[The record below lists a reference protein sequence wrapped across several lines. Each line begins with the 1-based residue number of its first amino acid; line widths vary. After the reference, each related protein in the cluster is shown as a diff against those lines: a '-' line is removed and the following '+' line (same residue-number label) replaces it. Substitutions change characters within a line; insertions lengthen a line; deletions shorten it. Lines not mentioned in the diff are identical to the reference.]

1 MTEKPF
7 VHKKA
12 YANVKTNFIYHDD
25 IAKILFKL
33 VNQKGILN
41 LGGKTQ
47 SPFNFAKNCSLNVK
61 KIYIKKKSKTNYPI
75 NCSMNLNKL
84 RKIIK

>member
-1 MTEKPF
+1 MEGLFNQVMTQLSVVVPVYNESSLIHELIKR
-7 VHKKA
+7 V
-12 YANVKTNFIYHDD
+12 
-25 IAKILFKL
+25 
-33 VNQKGILN
+33 
-41 LGGKTQ
+41 
-47 SPFNFAKNCSLNVK
+47 SLNVK